1 MHVVNEMNRLR
12 FRDMDDEAIERNLS
26 RAGQAAHV
34 SELASELVNSLAQG
48 C

>member
-26 RAGQAAHV
+26 RAGQEPHV
-34 SELASELVNSLAQG
+34 PELASELVNS
-48 C
+48 